1 MFRTESIT
9 VDGTA
14 YALREMS
21 AMEADLFYER
31 AQTVTG
37 NRQSAL
43 LVAFASCPQGC
54 VPTDADIDRWAN
66 VPARLIAQL
75 AAVAVRLNGLDKSLE
90 DASKN

>member
-9 VDGTA
+9 VDGTT

-21 AMEADLFYER
+21 ALEADLFYER

-43 LVAFASCPQGC
+43 LVAFAASPHGGT
-54 VPTDADIDRWAN
+54 PTQADIDGWMN